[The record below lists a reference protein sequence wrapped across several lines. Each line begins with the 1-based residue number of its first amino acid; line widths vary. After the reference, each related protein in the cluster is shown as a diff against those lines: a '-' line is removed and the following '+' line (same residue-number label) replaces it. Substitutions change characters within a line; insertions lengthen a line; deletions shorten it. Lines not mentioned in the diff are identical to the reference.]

1 MAAAEQQTASQRP
14 TPELIFETLNA
25 HQRTA
30 ALKSAIEL
38 DLFTAIGEGAD
49 SIPALSKRCA
59 ATERGVRILC
69 DYLTIIGLLKKQ
81 GTQYALTPEAATF
94 LDRRSPTC
102 MASMVRFMSMP
113 EMVDPFK
120 NLTAVIRSGYSSVE
134 EREAIPD
141 DPVWV
146 EFARSM
152 MPMQVPVAEALARIL
167 NADAGDPWKV
177 LDIAAGH
184 GMFGIAL
191 ARHNP
196 NAEIYAVDWANVLD
210 VAKENANKAGV
221 AARSHFLPG
230 NAFEMELGSGYD
242 IVLLTNFLQLFDE
255 ETNERLLRKLH
266 AALAPGG
273 RVVTVGFIANE
284 DRITPPR
291 AAAFGIIMLGTTRGG
306 DAYTSSEYDRMFQNA
321 GFSRNEI
328 QRLPMGPQSVIISSK

>member
-1 MAAAEQQTASQRP
+1 MPPTEQQTTPQRP

-38 DLFTAIGEGAD
+38 DLFTAIGEGAGT
-49 SIPALSKRCA
+49 SPALAKRCA

-81 GTQYALTPEAATF
+81 GAEYALTPEAATF
-94 LDRRSPTC
+94 LDRRSPAC
-102 MASMVRFMSMP
+102 MASMVGFMSMP

-120 NLTAVIRSGYSSVE
+120 NLTAIIRSGYSSVE
-134 EREAIPD
+134 ERGAIPD

-152 MPMQVPVAEALARIL
+152 MPMQVPIAEALARIL
-167 NADAGDPWKV
+167 DADAGEPWKV

-184 GMFGIAL
+184 GMFGIAV
-191 ARHNP
+191 AKHNP
-196 NAEIYAVDWANVLD
+196 NAEIYSLDWANVLE
-210 VAKENANKAGV
+210 VAKENANKTGV
-221 AARSHFLPG
+221 AARLHALPG

-273 RVVTVGFIANE
+273 KVVTVGFIANE
-284 DRITPPR
+284 DRISPPR

-306 DAYTSSEYDRMFQNA
+306 DAYTSSEYDRMFRNA
-321 GFSRNEI
+321 GFSQNGI